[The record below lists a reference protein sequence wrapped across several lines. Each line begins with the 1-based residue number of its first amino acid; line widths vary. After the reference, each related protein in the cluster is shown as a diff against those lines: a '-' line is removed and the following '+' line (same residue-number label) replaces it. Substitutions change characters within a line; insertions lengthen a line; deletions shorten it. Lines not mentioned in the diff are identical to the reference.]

1 MWLGVFYR
9 GCGVTD
15 NNGAIIIITKYML
28 MNNCML
34 LCKYIPIPRY
44 IVLITIGEHRRRQVS
59 PPCFG
64 VDFVCLA
71 KCSPVGALIC
81 VAPSPPQPQ
90 VVFQFNNNILDLWWM
105 GELA

>member
-15 NNGAIIIITKYML
+15 NNGAIIIIL
-28 MNNCML
+28 FML
-34 LCKYIPIPRY
+34 LLNYCICFSVSIFLYHFTY
-44 IVLITIGEHRRRQVS
+44 IVLITTGEHRRRQVS

-81 VAPSPPQPQ
+81 VAPSPQHTATSC
-90 VVFQFNNNILDLWWM
+90 FSI
-105 GELA
+105 